1 MKNEISKKLL
11 ELNFDPGYKG
21 FFFLVEVL
29 TYKKEMQTSSLN
41 DIYEE
46 LAREHQTSPAAIAR
60 NLKTC
65 ITKSDNEY
73 NYKTVNEV
81 VSLLSVI
88 L

>member
-1 MKNEISKKLL
+1 MQNEISKKLL

-29 TYKKEMQTSSLN
+29 TYKKEMQISSLN

-46 LAREHQTSPAAIAR
+46 LARKHQTSPAAIAR

-65 ITKSDNEY
+65 IAKSDNEY